1 MPILILQHAAHCRPG
16 RLGLCLR
23 DHGFALDLRRLD
35 LPADPHHPQQRGL
48 RVGVPKD
55 LDNIHGIVS
64 LGGPMNVADSAAHS
78 WMPDEIALLKK
89 AHDAQ
94 LPVIGVCLGHQLL
107 AHALGGTVGPM
118 DKPELGFHPVAL
130 TVPAQTE
137 TIMGGIPW
145 TCPQYQSHGQEV
157 KQLPAGAT
165 LLASSPACKV
175 QAFKAGLRSFG
186 FQYHFECDQALIA
199 DLERCDTGVT
209 EWAHKSEAPKGHD
222 PAQAMEMFSRAADR
236 LCVNLAAFLFPFKA
250 RMSA

>member
-1 MPILILQHAAHCRPG
+1 MPILILQHAAHCTPG
-16 RLGLCLR
+16 RLGHCLR

-35 LPADPHHPQQRGL
+35 IARDHPQQRGL
-48 RVGVPKD
+48 RLGVPKD
-55 LDNIHGIVS
+55 LDNIHGVVS
-64 LGGPMNVADSAAHS
+64 LGGPMNVGDNLP
-78 WMPDEIALLKK
+78 WMSDEIALLKK

-94 LPVIGVCLGHQLL
+94 LPIIGICLGHQLL

-118 DKPELGFHPVAL
+118 DKPELGFHDVSL

-157 KQLPAGAT
+157 KQLPPGAT
-165 LLASSPACKV
+165 LLASSKACKV
-175 QAFKAGLRSFG
+175 QAFKSGLRSFG

-199 DLERCDTGVT
+199 DLERCDKGVG
-209 EWAHKSEAPKGHD
+209 EWAHKSEAPKGLD
-222 PAQAMEMFSRAADR
+222 PAAAMEMFSRAADR
-236 LCVNLAAFLFPFKA
+236 LCVNLATFLFPFKA